1 MTHAKQ
7 AEDNNAEQD
16 VVDHIIEIADPWSD
30 RWWIESNFMN
40 WQWVCQILVVIPT
53 HVDFEW
59 TE

>member
-40 WQWVCQILVVIPT
+40 WQ
-53 HVDFEW
+53 
-59 TE
+59 